1 MIVDASVAFKWLV
14 AEDDSPLAI
23 MLLQREDLS
32 SPFMMLAEVGN
43 ALSKRLRN
51 GQMNDGG
58 AAEKLTG
65 LPKLV
70 TLVDEAPYLGAAL
83 DLAVAINHSFY
94 DCIYF
99 AMADARGEPL
109 VTSDGVFA
117 RKVRIARPGA
127 KLLLLTEAAEI

>member
-14 AEDDSPLAI
+14 AETDSPLAI
-23 MLLQREDLS
+23 RLLQRDDLS
-32 SPFMMLAEVGN
+32 SPIVMLAEVGN
-43 ALSKRLRN
+43 ALSKRLRS
-51 GQMNDGG
+51 GQMVDGG
-58 AAEKLTG
+58 AAEKLNS

-70 TLVDEAPYLGAAL
+70 TLVNEAPYLGAAL
-83 DLAVAINHSFY
+83 DLAVATDHSFY

-117 RKVRIARPGA
+117 RKVRAARPGA
-127 KLLLLTEAAEI
+127 KLLLLTEVADI

>member
-23 MLLQREDLS
+23 MLLQRDDLS
-32 SPFMMLAEVGN
+32 SPFIMLAEVGN
-43 ALSKRLRN
+43 ALSKRLRS
-51 GQMNDGG
+51 GQMIDGG
-58 AAEKLTG
+58 AAEKLNS

-83 DLAVAINHSFY
+83 DLAEAINHSFY

-117 RKVRIARPGA
+117 RKVRAVRPGA
-127 KLLLLTEAAEI
+127 KLLLLTETTEI